1 MKTKSM
7 RKIVTGIFI
16 IALLGAFGF
25 AVFQVFSSL
34 TASASNYNDPPV
46 TDPTEYSNTQS
57 AALVWQA
64 LWVTPQSGQPYWVA
78 APSPFSLASILGS
91 NGVDFSTV
99 ASMQNNIYMKLEEA
113 AGSWSFSA
121 QETIAV
127 RDSNGDLAAVIVDAK
142 TVNANGQSAQAN
154 QNLWVA
160 GATVTGEQ
168 LQALLNL
175 PAGHYTVTV
184 SLQNINLTVD
194 NMQLSAAAGTQQQI
208 LSWPIQ
214 IT

>member
-25 AVFQVFSSL
+25 AVFQVFGSL
-34 TASASNYNDPPV
+34 AASASNYNDPPV

-64 LWVTPQSGQPYWVA
+64 LWVTPQQGQPYWTT
-78 APSPFSLASILGS
+78 APQPFSLASILGS
-91 NGVDFSTV
+91 DGVDFSTV
-99 ASMQNNIYMKLEEA
+99 ASMQNNIYMKLDEP

-127 RDSNGDLAAVIVDAK
+127 RDSNGDIAAIIVDAK
-142 TVNANGQSAQAN
+142 TINANGQSAPSG

-168 LQALLNL
+168 LQTLINL
-175 PAGHYTVTV
+175 PQGDYTITI
-184 SLQNINLTVD
+184 SLQNINLSVD
-194 NMQLSAAAGTQQQI
+194 NMQLSAAAGTEQQL
-208 LSWPIQ
+208 LSWPIK
-214 IT
+214 IN